1 MALLVLAFSG
11 GKQSCSDSFSNS
23 VPVYIPPKL
32 PLEPSGCGCALT
44 SSERKSEPLFGKLDC
59 SLWGDFTACPV
70 PLRSPST
77 FFFFFLFLKKDSF
90 SGGVRQT
97 WVWSFIFS
105 LGRAWPGEC
114 FKAWES
120 LFPQLHSNCECM
132 AFKKKQKQKKIMSL
146 SVYSVKGVQ

>member
-77 FFFFFLFLKKDSF
+77 FFFFFFFWKKILLVVVSDKPGFEASFFLLVGPDRGSVSKLGSPCFLSYIVIVNVWHLKKN
-90 SGGVRQT
+90 
-97 WVWSFIFS
+97 
-105 LGRAWPGEC
+105 E
-114 FKAWES
+114 
-120 LFPQLHSNCECM
+120 N
-132 AFKKKQKQKKIMSL
+132 KKKWCH
-146 SVYSVKGVQ
+146 